1 MKVTETSLLLPYR
14 AEIVNKRGNSNSEES
29 KRERVN
35 MLDLTNQVA
44 LVTGGA
50 NGIGKGISE
59 SLAEAGAKVII
70 GDIDEEQGQKTA
82 EALNGKFY
90 KMDVTDKQAVQDIVD
105 QIVKE
110 FDKIDIL
117 ASNTG
122 VYPQIEIE
130 DLTEEDWDYIQNIN
144 LKGMFFVTQAVLKEM
159 KKQQYGRVIITS
171 SVTGPI
177 TGYPG
182 WAHYGATKAGQ
193 LGYMR
198 SAALEYAKYGITV
211 NAVQPGNVLT
221 AGLQAQGEA
230 YLDGTRKIIPTHELG
245 EPADIGYAVA
255 FFAAKEA
262 KFITGQSLVVD
273 GGQLLPEEPDAV
285 KD

>member
-1 MKVTETSLLLPYR
+1 MISLSQH
-14 AEIVNKRGNSNSEES
+14 I
-29 KRERVN
+29 
-35 MLDLTNQVA
+35 A

-50 NGIGKGISE
+50 NGIGKGIVEALSK
-59 SLAEAGAKVII
+59 AGATVII
-70 GDIDEEQGQKTA
+70 GDIDEVNGQQTA
-82 EALNGKFY
+82 QSLNGQFY
-90 KMDVTDKQAVQDIVD
+90 HLDVTDKKNIDTVVEAIVA
-105 QIVKE
+105 E
-110 FDKIDIL
+110 HGKIDIL

-130 DLTEEDWDYIQNIN
+130 ELTEADWDNIQNIN
-144 LKGMFFVTQAVLKEM
+144 LKGTFLVTQAVLKQM
-159 KKQQYGRVIITS
+159 KQQNYGRVILTS

-198 SAALEYAKYGITV
+198 SAALEYAKYGITI

-221 AGLQAQGEA
+221 EGLKAQGEA
-230 YLDGTRKIIPTHELG
+230 YLEGTRNIIPTHELG

-255 FFAAKEA
+255 FFAAPEA
-262 KFITGQSLVVD
+262 KFITGQSLVID
-273 GGQLLPEEPDAV
+273 GGQILPEEPDAI

>member
-1 MKVTETSLLLPYR
+1 MISLSQH
-14 AEIVNKRGNSNSEES
+14 I
-29 KRERVN
+29 
-35 MLDLTNQVA
+35 A

-50 NGIGKGISE
+50 NGIGKGI
-59 SLAEAGAKVII
+59 AEALAKAGATVII
-70 GDIDEEQGQKTA
+70 GDIDEVNGQQTA
-82 EALNGKFY
+82 QSLNGQFY
-90 KMDVTDKQAVQDIVD
+90 HLDVTDKKNIDTVVEAIVA
-105 QIVKE
+105 E
-110 FDKIDIL
+110 HGKIDIL

-130 DLTEEDWDYIQNIN
+130 ELTEADWDNIQNIN
-144 LKGMFFVTQAVLKEM
+144 LKGTFLVTQAVLKQM
-159 KKQQYGRVIITS
+159 KRQNYGRVILTS

-198 SAALEYAKYGITV
+198 SAALEYAKYGITI

-221 AGLQAQGEA
+221 EGLKAQGEA
-230 YLDGTRKIIPTHELG
+230 YLEGTRNIIPTHELG

-255 FFAAKEA
+255 FFAAPEA
-262 KFITGQSLVVD
+262 KFITGQSLVID
-273 GGQLLPEEPDAV
+273 GGQILPEEPDAI

>member
-1 MKVTETSLLLPYR
+1 MICL
-14 AEIVNKRGNSNSEES
+14 SEHI
-29 KRERVN
+29 
-35 MLDLTNQVA
+35 A

-50 NGIGKGISE
+50 NGIGKGI
-59 SLAEAGAKVII
+59 AEALAKAGATVMI
-70 GDIDEEQGQKTA
+70 GDIDEANGQKTA
-82 EALNGKFY
+82 KAIQGQFY
-90 KMDVTDKQAVQDIVD
+90 KLDVTNKKNIDAVVEAIVA
-105 QIVKE
+105 E
-110 FDKIDIL
+110 HGKIDIL

-130 DLTEEDWDYIQNIN
+130 ELTEADWDNIQNIN
-144 LKGMFFVTQAVLKEM
+144 LKGTFLVTQAVLKQM
-159 KKQQYGRVIITS
+159 KQQNYGRVILTS

-198 SAALEYAKYGITV
+198 SAALEYAKYGITI

-221 AGLQAQGEA
+221 EGLKAQGEA
-230 YLDGTRKIIPTHELG
+230 YLEGTRNIIPTHELG

-255 FFAAKEA
+255 FFAAPEA
-262 KFITGQSLVVD
+262 KFITGQSLVID
-273 GGQLLPEEPDAV
+273 GGQILPEEPDAI